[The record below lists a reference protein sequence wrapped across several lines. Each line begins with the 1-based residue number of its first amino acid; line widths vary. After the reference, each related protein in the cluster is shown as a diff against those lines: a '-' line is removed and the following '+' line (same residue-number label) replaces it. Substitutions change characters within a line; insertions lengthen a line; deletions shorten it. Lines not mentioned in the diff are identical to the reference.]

1 MKQYHQIIFGILI
14 GLLASGFIL
23 LISRPEVGEPI
34 ALSPAPTPTKTS
46 PPKPT
51 NTELPILVHIEGEV
65 NLPGVYSLQQNSRL
79 EDLIALAGGLTDNAD
94 PKQVNLALLIRD
106 SDYIFI
112 PGIDQEIPRIAR
124 NAPNNLSAD
133 QGSLYDY
140 PLNINEADQMA
151 LESLPGIGPAKAADI
166 IAYRTMIGSFTNLD
180 ELLEISGIGPATL
193 EALRDYLICEP

>member
-1 MKQYHQIIFGILI
+1 LKQYHQIIFGILI
-14 GLLASGFIL
+14 GLLASGLVL
-23 LISRPEVGEPI
+23 LISRPDVGEPI

-65 NLPGVYSLQQNSRL
+65 NLPGVYSLYQNSRL
-79 EDLIALAGGLTDNAD
+79 EDLLSLAGGLTGNAD
-94 PKQVNLALLIRD
+94 QNQVNLALLVRD
-106 SDYIFI
+106 GDYIFI
-112 PGIDQEIPRIAR
+112 PGINQEIPMIAR

-133 QGSLYDY
+133 QNSLYNY
-140 PLNINEADQMA
+140 PLNINEADQLA

-166 IAYRTMIGSFTNLD
+166 IDYRTMIGSFTSLD
-180 ELLEISGIGPATL
+180 DLLDISGIGPATL

>member
-14 GLLASGFIL
+14 GLLASGLVL

-51 NTELPILVHIEGEV
+51 STALPILVHIEGEV
-65 NLPGVYSLQQNSRL
+65 NLPGVYSLYPNSRL
-79 EDLIALAGGLTDNAD
+79 EDLISLAGGLTGNAD
-94 PKQVNLALLIRD
+94 QKQVNLALLVRD
-106 SDYIFI
+106 GDYIFV
-112 PGIDQEIPRIAR
+112 PGIDQEIPSIAR

-133 QGSLYDY
+133 QDNLYDY
-140 PLNINEADQMA
+140 PLNINEADQAA
-151 LESLPGIGPAKAADI
+151 LETLPGIGPAKAADI
-166 IAYRTMIGSFTNLD
+166 IDYRTMIGAFTNLE
-180 ELLEISGIGPATL
+180 ELLDISGIGPTTL